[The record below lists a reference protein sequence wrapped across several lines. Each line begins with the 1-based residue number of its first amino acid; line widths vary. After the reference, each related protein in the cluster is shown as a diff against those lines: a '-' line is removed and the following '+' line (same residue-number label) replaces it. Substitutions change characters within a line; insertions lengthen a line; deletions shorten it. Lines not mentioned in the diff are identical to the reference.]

1 MSLTKDDVKK
11 IGRLARL
18 HVADDQC
25 DNLAGELGNILT
37 FVEQLSEV
45 NTENVPLTNSPVKH
59 QMRLRDDV
67 ITAGNE
73 PELVLKNAPDGHMNF
88 YTVPKVVE

>member
-11 IGRLARL
+11 IARLARL
-18 HVADDQC
+18 HVADEQC
-25 DNLAGELGNILT
+25 DELANELGSILN
-37 FVEQLSEV
+37 FVEQLSQV
-45 NTENVPLTNSPVKH
+45 NTDGIALTNSPVH
-59 QMRLRDDV
+59 HTMRLRDDV
-67 ITAGNE
+67 ITAGNA

>member
-18 HVADDQC
+18 HVADEQC
-25 DNLAGELGNILT
+25 DSLADELGNILN

-45 NTENVPLTNSPVKH
+45 DTGGVALTNSPVKH
-59 QMRLRDDV
+59 KMRLRDDV

-73 PELVLKNAPDGHMNF
+73 PELVLKNAPDGHMDF

>member
-1 MSLTKDDVKK
+1 MSLSKDDVKK
-11 IGRLARL
+11 IGRLSRL

-25 DNLAGELGNILT
+25 DALANELGAILN
-37 FVEQLSEV
+37 FVEQLSV
-45 NTENVPLTNSPVKH
+45 VDTKGVPLTNAPVH
-59 QMRLRDDV
+59 HEMRLRDDV

-73 PELVLKNAPDGHMNF
+73 PERVLKNAPDGHMNF

>member
-18 HVADDQC
+18 HVADEQC
-25 DNLAGELGNILT
+25 HSLANELGNILN

-45 NTENVPLTNSPVKH
+45 DTDGVALTNSPVKH
-59 QMRLRDDV
+59 KMRLRDDV
-67 ITAGNE
+67 ITAGDE
-73 PELVLKNAPDGHMNF
+73 PERVLKNAPDGHMNF

>member
-18 HVADDQC
+18 HVADEQC
-25 DNLAGELGNILT
+25 DSLADELGNILN

-45 NTENVPLTNSPVKH
+45 DTDGVPLTNSPVKH
-59 QMRLRDDV
+59 KMRLRDDV

-73 PELVLKNAPDGHMNF
+73 PQLVLKNAPDGHMDF

>member
-18 HVADDQC
+18 HVDDEQC
-25 DNLAGELGNILT
+25 DTLAHELGGILT

-45 NTENVPLTNSPVKH
+45 NTEGVPLTNSPVH
-59 QMRLRDDV
+59 HAMRMRDDV

-73 PELVLKNAPDGHMNF
+73 PELVLNNAPDGHMNF